1 MLSSVR
7 KNLAKRCFSTNV
19 THKNGHIS
27 QVMGAV
33 VDVHF
38 DEDLPPILHAL
49 EVMGTERRLVLEV
62 AAHLSRS
69 SVRTIAMDS
78 TDGL

>member
-7 KNLAKRCFSTNV
+7 KNLAKRSFATNAKL
-19 THKNGHIS
+19 KNGHIS

-38 DEDLPPILHAL
+38 DEDLPPIEHAL
-49 EVMGTERRLVLEV
+49 EVVGHTRRLVLEV